1 MLGKSYK
8 ARIKT
13 KNNRGAILITS
24 ENKKLLLPASELGN
38 DDIIDAELNVFVYN
52 FDRGEY
58 IATKKTPLIEL
69 GELKVLEVKEISKIG
84 IFLDW
89 GLDKDLF
96 LPFQEVTFKPHKG
109 MHYLFGLYV
118 DKSNRLCATMRIKES
133 LVPNDCYK
141 ENDWI
146 TGTVYGVNRDYGAFV
161 AVDNKY
167 DGLVHNKDLLGVV
180 TEGES
185 LRARVISVTDDGKL
199 NLSLRDRAHMVIDD
213 DADRIYSKLVKNDG
227 FLRFND
233 KSSPNE
239 IRKTF
244 GISKSSFKKAIGK
257 LYKDKKIEFFNDG
270 IKLKR

>member
-13 KNNRGAILITS
+13 KNNRGAILVTS

-38 DDIIDAELNVFVYN
+38 DDIIDTELNVFVYN

-69 GELKVLEVKEISKIG
+69 GQLKVLEVKEISKIG

-89 GLDKDLF
+89 GLEKDLF

-185 LRARVISVTDDGKL
+185 LRARVISITDDGKL

-213 DADRIYSKLVKNDG
+213 DADKIYSKLVKNDG

-257 LYKDKKIEFFNDG
+257 LYKNKKIEFFNDG

>member
-8 ARIKT
+8 TIIKK
-13 KNNRGAILITS
+13 KNNRGAILATP
-24 ENKKLLLPASELGN
+24 ENEKILLPAAELEN
-38 DDIIDAELNVFVYN
+38 DDNVGKELQVFVYN

-69 GELKVLEVKEISKIG
+69 GELKVLEVKEIAKIG

-109 MHYLFGLYV
+109 MSYLFGLYL

-133 LVPNDCYK
+133 LVPNDVYK
-141 ENDWI
+141 ENDWV
-146 TGTVYGVNRDYGAFV
+146 TGTVYGINRDYGAFV

-180 TEGES
+180 IEGES
-185 LRARVISVTDDGKL
+185 LRTRVISVTEDGKL

-213 DADRIYSKLVKNDG
+213 DADKIYSKLAKNDG
-227 FLRFND
+227 FLPFND
-233 KSSPNE
+233 KSSPND

-257 LYKDKKIEFFNDG
+257 LYKEKKIEFYKNG
-270 IKLKR
+270 IKIK

>member
-1 MLGKSYK
+1 MLGKSYNAK
-8 ARIKT
+8 IKT
-13 KNNRGAILITS
+13 INNKGAILVTP
-24 ENKKLLLPASELGN
+24 ENEKILLPTIELVNN
-38 DDIIDAELNVFVYN
+38 DKIGTELKVFVYN
-52 FDRGEY
+52 FERGEY
-58 IATKKTPLIEL
+58 IATKKMSLIEL
-69 GELKVLEVKEISKIG
+69 GELKVLEVKEITKIG

-133 LVPNDCYK
+133 LVPNDLYK
-141 ENDWI
+141 ENDWV

-161 AVDNKY
+161 AIDNKY

-213 DADRIYSKLVKNDG
+213 DADKIYSKLVKSDG

-233 KSSPNE
+233 KSNPNE
-239 IRKTF
+239 IRKAF

-270 IKLKR
+270 IKLKK